1 MIMYFYDRTS
11 VIAGCQHL
19 RSSFLLLEERRGEE
33 TGEPEIWIVCSSGV
47 SLTDHMRLELR
58 LSFSFSCYLFH
69 ISCDKVSENTICPE
83 FRPVILN

>member
-1 MIMYFYDRTS
+1 MTGTS

-19 RSSFLLLEERRGEE
+19 RSSFLLLEE

-58 LSFSFSCYLFH
+58 LSFSFSCICYLFH
-69 ISCDKVSENTICPE
+69 ISCDKVGENTICPE